1 MESDSDQTKL
11 AIETSEKK
19 VIIVSNRLPFR
30 VDRDGERLGVKP
42 GTGGLVTALA
52 PALRDR
58 QGIWVGWDGDVFGK
72 APPSL
77 LEDYSESAG
86 YRLVP
91 LSLEHQEVQ
100 EYYWGFSNE
109 TLWPLFHDMLDR
121 CHFSRKN
128 WETYRQVNRKFAH
141 RIAEVCQDEDLVWVH
156 DYHLILVG
164 NFLDQVGVKARKGY
178 FLHIPFPPGDL
189 FMRLPWREEILRSF
203 LFYDLLGFQTDRDR
217 RNFTQCVQGLFPKIK
232 IDRERRFNI
241 LHYEGRK
248 IRVESFPIS
257 IDFKGFHRMAT
268 SKEVEEEAWVIHEN
282 LPERKLILG
291 VDRLDYTKGLPQRLE
306 AFEVFL
312 DKYPE
317 LRGRV
322 SLVQVLVPSRIRI
335 PEYQEMKRHIDE
347 MIGRINGRFTTSGW
361 IPIIYIF
368 RYLSRQELVSYYR
381 TSEIVLVTPLKDGM
395 NLIAKEYCASC
406 VKGEGVLILSEFAGA
421 ASQLGKNALLVNP
434 YNVEA
439 VADRI
444 YEAYHMPRE
453 DMLKR
458 MKKMRSHIKNED
470 VFKWVKE
477 FFRAL
482 EDIET
487 SRKGSQ

>member
-1 MESDSDQTKL
+1 
-11 AIETSEKK
+11 
-19 VIIVSNRLPFR
+19 
-30 VDRDGERLGVKP
+30 
-42 GTGGLVTALA
+42 
-52 PALRDR
+52 
-58 QGIWVGWDGDVFGK
+58 
-72 APPSL
+72 
-77 LEDYSESAG
+77 
-86 YRLVP
+86 
-91 LSLEHQEVQ
+91 
-100 EYYWGFSNE
+100 
-109 TLWPLFHDMLDR
+109 
-121 CHFSRKN
+121 
-128 WETYRQVNRKFAH
+128 
-141 RIAEVCQDEDLVWVH
+141 
-156 DYHLILVG
+156 
-164 NFLDQVGVKARKGY
+164 
-178 FLHIPFPPGDL
+178 
-189 FMRLPWREEILRSF
+189 
-203 LFYDLLGFQTDRDR
+203 
-217 RNFTQCVQGLFPKIK
+217 
-232 IDRERRFNI
+232 
-241 LHYEGRK
+241 
-248 IRVESFPIS
+248 
-257 IDFKGFHRMAT
+257 
-268 SKEVEEEAWVIHEN
+268 VEEEAWVIHEN

-335 PEYQEMKRHIDE
+335 PEYQEMKHHIDE

-434 YNVEA
+434 YHIEA

-444 YEAYHMPRE
+444 YEAYHMPRK
-453 DMLKR
+453 DRLKR
-458 MKKMRSHIKNED
+458 MKRMRSHIKNED

-487 SRKGSQ
+487 S